1 MNPGDVIPW
10 SMNDVI
16 YYVVFNLSRAVLAF
30 LQFDSYLYW
39 PFLVSTIVLVVLI
52 ALQASINPKGID
64 WGGWRLKLLALVSPQ
79 LWWHPS
85 ARADYKLY
93 ICNAL
98 IHPALMVPLLVSN
111 NAFAGWLD
119 GLLGLT
125 NSAHAEGLEVGW
137 GMRLTFTIVF
147 FVAYDLGRFLAHWLQ
162 HDVPFLW
169 SFHKVHHSAEVL
181 TPITSFRLHPVD
193 LLLMAWIP
201 TLLTG
206 LTTWFFNR
214 LSGGSVDVFSF
225 LGLHVII
232 WTFNL
237 VDNLRHSPVW
247 LSYGTRVGQWLVSPA
262 HHQLHHSMEPVHWG
276 CNLGSNLA
284 IWDRL
289 HGSLYVPGSR
299 PEKFRMGLGDGSEAR
314 WHGLSTIYFQ
324 PFRESFQCAK
334 ELVKKKRSQV

>member
-1 MNPGDVIPW
+1 MNSGDAIPW

-39 PFLVSTIVLVVLI
+39 PFLISTVFLVVLI
-52 ALQASINPKGID
+52 TFQSSINSNGVD
-64 WGGWRLKLLALVSPQ
+64 WGEWRQKLRAMVSPE

-98 IHPALMVPLLVSN
+98 IHPALMVPLLLSN
-111 NAFAGWLD
+111 NAVAAWLD
-119 GLLGLT
+119 RLLGWT
-125 NSAHAEGLEVGW
+125 DPVSVGGAEGGW
-137 GMRLTFTIVF
+137 GMRFAFTIVF

-162 HDVPFLW
+162 HDVPLLW
-169 SFHKVHHSAEVL
+169 PFHKVHHSAQVL
-181 TPITSFRLHPVD
+181 TPITSFRLHPID

-201 TLLTG
+201 ALLTG
-206 LTTWFFNR
+206 LTTWCFNR
-214 LSGGSVDVFSF
+214 LAGGGVDAFSY

-232 WTFNL
+232 WIFNL

-247 LSYGTRVGQWLVSPA
+247 LSYGKGVGRWLVSPA
-262 HHQLHHSMEPVHWG
+262 HHQLHHSMEREHWG

-289 HGSLYVPGSR
+289 HGSLYVPGVHA
-299 PEKFRMGLGDGSEAR
+299 EKFRMGLGDASEMR
-314 WHGLSTIYFQ
+314 WHSLSTIYFQ
-324 PFRESFQCAK
+324 PFRESFQCAM
-334 ELVKKKRSQV
+334 ELAKRSRGRV